1 MKVAFYRGATRRA
14 SRAPTA
20 ADVQTRAEAALVEE
34 LYDEYGAAL
43 YSYALGFLGDPGRA
57 GDLVQEVMLRAW
69 RHADSVPPRTGTP
82 RAWLFAVAR
91 NLLTDWH
98 RAAQRRPENLTGP
111 DEFPDLAVLDEEM
124 DRVLQAS
131 QMTEALGR
139 LSPEHRAV
147 LQEVYYRGRTTLEAA
162 RALDIPVGTVK
173 SRTYHALNRLR
184 LVLLEMGVQP

>member
-1 MKVAFYRGATRRA
+1 
-14 SRAPTA
+14 
-20 ADVQTRAEAALVEE
+20 
-34 LYDEYGAAL
+34 
-43 YSYALGFLGDPGRA
+43 
-57 GDLVQEVMLRAW
+57 
-69 RHADSVPPRTGTP
+69 
-82 RAWLFAVAR
+82 
-91 NLLTDWH
+91 
-98 RAAQRRPENLTGP
+98 
-111 DEFPDLAVLDEEM
+111 M

-162 RALDIPVGTVK
+162 RALNIPVGTVK